1 MKFVAANSCGL
12 SMAPTYRLQPFKQA
26 AGETIVS
33 TIECWFKTTMT
44 GMGTI
49 MAQTDG
55 AFANDSWT
63 LEIGNNVAGGAGPGY
78 LQFFQ
83 RNFSNSASLLTSP
96 STYNDG
102 LWHHVAV
109 TKGSTLAGNTG
120 TQYTLWID
128 GIAVHSVVWN
138 SGTINT
144 SSVNFTI
151 GYDANL
157 GRYYDGWIY
166 DARVTKT
173 NYAAG
178 EPLYGSRYN
187 NTNFTRIGQQ
197 FPDS

>member
-1 MKFVAANSCGL
+1 
-12 SMAPTYRLQPFKQA
+12 
-26 AGETIVS
+26 
-33 TIECWFKTTMT
+33 MT